1 MTTVTWRGQNGS
13 WTSGL
18 SWQSLQA
25 PGSLDTAWFTTDSST
40 AELSGFVSVADVAF
54 GPGSATTLLLQ
65 GSLAMT
71 GTLALT
77 AGTLDL
83 ASGGTIEGGTVDL
96 AGGAFIGAGGVADG
110 VVWLGAL
117 GDGLAITAATAAAT
131 QAAGQT
137 LDVAGALTLEGG
149 SYAAAHFV
157 ASTYLGASEQLD
169 ADVGG
174 TVTLASTATLF
185 ASADDPNHDA
195 QTLPS
200 FSGLTL
206 GGAGSF
212 VNDGLVV
219 SDLASA
225 YVPLTIDA
233 AGFVNAGVLALDT
246 ATVPDQQQTFTIQQ
260 GHIPQTVT
268 LTFDESFTPGL
279 LESAAAFVNT
289 GTILG
294 EAASIDV
301 TGASFANAGSILLG
315 AALVSIPVVTTTA
328 ASVGT
333 IAVDSTLDIAAS
345 VGSFSNTGTISAGVI
360 RFDDNLTLAQL
371 GAVTGDIL
379 FTGTF
384 DLGGGTLDVGQLD
397 PSGSFTFTGTVL
409 NGTLIADGGT
419 LVTTGASLEGVTVL
433 AQAPGVLLNVASG
446 SVVLGATTTEL
457 AYTTAASIAQLGV
470 VAGAPGVTDLIGARA
485 PGTLSFGAATT
496 IADTVAGST
505 MEIGGAGTFSD
516 SGKIA
521 LAGSTLGI
529 ATLDGDGT
537 ITVADGAVLQIGE
550 LAATAAPTLV
560 FGAGHNLLALPA
572 DDSGANALG
581 LTLDDLQSGDVID
594 FAGVSSDP
602 PAGTFGD
609 PGAEVQNGTLDVQGA
624 SGDQA
629 SVAMG
634 GSAAGLTF
642 TVTSDPTGGTLVTV
656 SCFRRGTRIAT
667 PDGEVPVE
675 RLRIGDRVL
684 TAGGGVRPVKW
695 LGRRS
700 YSRALV
706 AEQRQLR
713 PVRFAVGALGHGLP
727 RRPLYLSP
735 LHGVLL
741 AAPDGRRVL
750 VPAAALV
757 NGRGIS
763 RARIAAVSYLHVE
776 VDTPDAVLAEGAAA
790 ESFVDCDSRC
800 LFENADEFA
809 WLYPGHRAAP
819 WAYYAPRIEEGAV
832 LEAIR
837 ASLPGQPAPSARTPS
852 LRWHIDRQ
860 ADGRIEGWICDCADP
875 ATPVEFEVFAD
886 HARLA
891 RAVAN
896 RYRVDLDQAGLRQG
910 ACAFS
915 LQFPDIDA
923 ATLASAQLRTLTG
936 LVLDR

>member
-25 PGSLDTAWFTTDSST
+25 PGSLDSALFAADSST
-40 AELSGFVSVADVAF
+40 AELSGSASVAGIAF
-54 GPGSATTLLLQ
+54 AAGSATTLLLQ
-65 GSLAMT
+65 GALGLA

-83 ASGGTIEGGTVDL
+83 APGGTIDGGTVDL
-96 AGGAFIGAGGVADG
+96 AGGVFLAAGGVADG
-110 VVWLGAL
+110 VVWLGPL
-117 GDGLAITAATAAAT
+117 GNGLAITAATASAT

-137 LDVAGALTLEGG
+137 LAVAGALTLEGG
-149 SYAAAHFV
+149 SYDAAHFV

-169 ADVGG
+169 ADAGG
-174 TVTLASTATLF
+174 TVTLASNATLF

-195 QTLPS
+195 QVLPS
-200 FSGLTL
+200 FAGLTL
-206 GGAGSF
+206 GGAGRF
-212 VNDGLVV
+212 VNEGLIV
-219 SDLASA
+219 SDLAGA
-225 YVPLTIDA
+225 DVPLTIDA
-233 AGFVNAGVLALDT
+233 AGFVNAGVLALDI
-246 ATVPDQQQTFTIQQ
+246 ATVPDMQQTFTIQQ

-268 LTFDESFTPGL
+268 LTFNDSFTPGL
-279 LESAAAFVNT
+279 LENSAAFVNT

-294 EAASIDV
+294 EAASIEV
-301 TGASFANAGSILLG
+301 TGASFANTGSVLLG
-315 AALVSIPVVTTTA
+315 SALVSLPVVTATA
-328 ASVGT
+328 AYVGT
-333 IAVDSTLDIAAS
+333 IVVESTLDIAAS
-345 VGSFSNTGTISAGVI
+345 VGSFSNTGTISAGAI
-360 RFDDNLTLAQL
+360 RFDDNLTLAQ
-371 GAVTGDIL
+371 TGKVL

-397 PSGSFTFTGTVL
+397 PTGSFTFTGTVL
-409 NGTLIADGGT
+409 NGTLIGDGGT
-419 LVTTGASLEGVTVL
+419 LVTIGASLQGVTVL

-446 SVVLGATTTEL
+446 SVVLGAATTEL
-457 AYTTAASIAQLGV
+457 AYTTAASVAQLSV
-470 VAGAPGVTDLIGARA
+470 VAGASGVTDLIGARA

-505 MEIGGAGTFSD
+505 LEIGGQGTFSD
-516 SGKIA
+516 AGQIT

-529 ATLDGDGT
+529 ALLDGSGT
-537 ITVADGAVLQIGE
+537 ITLGAGAVLRIGE
-550 LAATAAPTLV
+550 LASTAAITVV
-560 FGAGHNLLALPA
+560 FGAGRNLLSLPA
-572 DDSGANALG
+572 DESGANALG
-581 LTLDDLQSGDVID
+581 LTLDNLQSGDVID
-594 FAGVSSDP
+594 VAGLSSNA

-609 PGAEVQNGTLDVQGA
+609 PGADVQNRTLEVQGA
-624 SGDQA
+624 SGEQA

-634 GSAAGLTF
+634 DSAAGLTF
-642 TVTSDPTGGTLVTV
+642 SVTSDPTGGTLVTV

-667 PDGEVPVE
+667 PGGEVAVE

-684 TAGGGVRPVKW
+684 TADGAARPVKW

-706 AEQRQLR
+706 ARQRQLR
-713 PVRFAVGALGHGLP
+713 PVRIAAGALGGGLP

-735 LHGVLL
+735 LHGLLL

-750 VPAAALV
+750 APAAALV
-757 NGRGIS
+757 NGRGIT
-763 RARIAAVSYLHVE
+763 RAWIAAVSYVHIEL
-776 VDTPDAVLAEGAAA
+776 DTPDAVLAEGAAA
-790 ESFVDCDSRC
+790 ETFVDCDSRG

-809 WLYPGHRAAP
+809 RLYPGHGAVA
-819 WAYYAPRIEEGAV
+819 WAYCAPRIEEGAV

-837 ASLPGQPAPSARTPS
+837 ASLPGQPAARSRPPA

-875 ATPVEFEVFAD
+875 AAPVEFEVFAD
-886 HARLA
+886 DARLA

-915 LQFPDIDA
+915 LDLPDLDP
-923 ATLASAQLRTLTG
+923 ATLARAELRTLAG
-936 LVLDR
+936 MILDR